1 MKVNKEGVGERIQEK
16 VSTGDEIWWLEQ
28 TERTLKIRRVEN
40 VQESKWAEGETKAKE
55 DAEETKESNGKVDKI
70 SRKH

>member
-1 MKVNKEGVGERIQEK
+1 M
-16 VSTGDEIWWLEQ
+16 
-28 TERTLKIRRVEN
+28 
-40 VQESKWAEGETKAKE
+40 QESKWAEGETKAKE